1 MRILQGDEMDEL
13 TDVCQRLERQRDELL
28 EALERLLL
36 RDMMNT
42 CQHEETHRGGAI
54 WEICDQCDAKW
65 ADDRGGKPKWQE
77 PVEWTLAESAIAAV
91 KGGRDE

>member
-1 MRILQGDEMDEL
+1 MREYIDEL
-13 TDVCQRLERQRDELL
+13 EAHARHLERQRDGLM

-91 KGGRDE
+91 KGGQES